1 MQKKLTLLLLLNEN
15 VNWSGL
21 IGQDDTFFN
30 YNLFSIK
37 TNCFKTLKN
46 DYFTLYD
53 FIPISFTKLV
63 AEFQISQMIKKIHK
77 NVINSRQMQKVA
89 QTSPISEIN
98 QPMELKY
105 RPVYQFYQCYQ
116 KLMKRL
122 FLNKLSNLLKKN

>member
-1 MQKKLTLLLLLNEN
+1 
-15 VNWSGL
+15 
-21 IGQDDTFFN
+21 
-30 YNLFSIK
+30 
-37 TNCFKTLKN
+37 
-46 DYFTLYD
+46 
-53 FIPISFTKLV
+53 
-63 AEFQISQMIKKIHK
+63 
-77 NVINSRQMQKVA
+77 MQKVA